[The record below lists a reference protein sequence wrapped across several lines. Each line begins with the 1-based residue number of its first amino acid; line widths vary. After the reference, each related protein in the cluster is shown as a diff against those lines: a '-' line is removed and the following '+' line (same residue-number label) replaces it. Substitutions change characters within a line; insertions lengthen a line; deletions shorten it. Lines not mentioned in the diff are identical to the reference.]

1 MTPAQVIPLLA
12 RRRIEA
18 EILSRVFAAL
28 SERVGEQPA
37 LDVIAEAV
45 EAAAGA
51 AGREF
56 AASAPGPAGLEHF
69 ATVIDRW
76 REGRA
81 LTVEDVRLSGSTL
94 EFRVTRCAY
103 AELYR
108 SMGLPPALAGVLS
121 CRRDAAFARG
131 YDRRLRLDRPET
143 LLDGAPACPFR
154 FYLDPE

>member
-18 EILSRVFAAL
+18 EILARVFAAL

-37 LDVIAEAV
+37 LEVIAEAV
-45 EAAAGA
+45 EAAAEA
-51 AGREF
+51 AGRDF
-56 AASAPGPAGLEHF
+56 AATAPGGTSLAHF
-69 ATVIDRW
+69 SEVIDRW

-81 LTVEDVRLSGSTL
+81 LAVEDVRLSGSAL

-108 SMGLPPALAGVLS
+108 TMGLPPALARVLS

-131 YDRRLRLDRPET
+131 YDRRLRLDRPAT

-154 FYLDPE
+154 FHLDPE

>member
-28 SERVGEQPA
+28 SDRVGEDAA
-37 LDVIAEAV
+37 LEVIGEAV
-45 EAAAGA
+45 EAAAES

-56 AASAPGPAGLEHF
+56 AASAPGAAGLEHF

-81 LTVEDVRLSGSTL
+81 LAVEDVRLSASAL
-94 EFRVTRCAY
+94 SFRVTRCAY
-103 AELYR
+103 ADLYR
-108 SMGLPPALAGVLS
+108 TMGLPPALAGVLS
-121 CRRDAAFARG
+121 CLRDAAFARG
-131 YDRRLRLDRPET
+131 YDRRLRLDQP
-143 LLDGAPACPFR
+143 
-154 FYLDPE
+154 

>member
-1 MTPAQVIPLLA
+1 MTPAEVIPLLA

-18 EILSRVFAAL
+18 EILSRIFAAL
-28 SERVGEQPA
+28 SNRVGEQPA
-37 LDVIAEAV
+37 LDVIGEAV
-45 EAAAGA
+45 EAAAEA

-56 AASAPGPAGLEHF
+56 AASAPSGAGLEHF

-81 LTVEDVRLSGSTL
+81 LAVEGVRLSGSTL

-108 SMGLPPALAGVLS
+108 AMGIPAGLAGVLS

-131 YDRRLRLDRPET
+131 YDRRLRLDRPTT

-154 FYLDPE
+154 FHLEPE